1 MADDL
6 TKMMTEQLRDAY
18 SAEKQAL
25 RAMPK
30 MMKKASAQ
38 ALKDAI
44 QKHIDQTEGQIERL
58 DRALEAVGGKP
69 GRKICEGM
77 RGIIEEG
84 QSELEDHD
92 KGPML
97 DALIVAGL
105 QRVEHYE
112 IAAYG
117 TMAALAKA
125 CGENEVARLMG
136 ETLNEEKQTDQLLTD
151 LAEREIN
158 PAMVQELR
166 GEAEQEEAPKPA
178 NDRRAT
184 ATGRRRPAA

>member
-97 DALIVAGL
+97 DALIVAGSSL
-105 QRVEHYE
+105 VVNSGVRLVERARRRSIPLIIIDREFRASHDR
-112 IAAYG
+112 II
-117 TMAALAKA
+117 AALA
-125 CGENEVARLMG
+125 R
-136 ETLNEEKQTDQLLTD
+136 
-151 LAEREIN
+151 AEG
-158 PAMVQELR
+158 V
-166 GEAEQEEAPKPA
+166 
-178 NDRRAT
+178 
-184 ATGRRRPAA
+184 GRD